1 MIEFEKNQD
10 RFMKKAHKPTTATT
24 SPVRVVIKQK
34 KKKQNVKPKKPNTG
48 HLNLQE
54 YALNNIT

>member
-1 MIEFEKNQD
+1 MT
-10 RFMKKAHKPTTATT
+10 RVHKPTTTT
-24 SPVRVVIKQK
+24 TVRVVIKQK
-34 KKKQNVKPKKPNTG
+34 KKKQKMHPKKPTTS

>member
-1 MIEFEKNQD
+1 MIEFEMNKD
-10 RFMKKAHKPTTATT
+10 RFMTKVHKPATAT
-24 SPVRVVIKQK
+24 PVRVVIKQK
-34 KKKQNVKPKKPNTG
+34 KKKQKMHPKKPTTS

>member
-1 MIEFEKNQD
+1 MIEFEVKKD
-10 RFMKKAHKPTTATT
+10 RFMTRVHKPATT
-24 SPVRVVIKQK
+24 PPVRVVIKQK
-34 KKKQNVKPKKPNTG
+34 KKKLKMHPKKPTTS